1 MKGIIMKNTFNFKKT
16 LLTLLVGA
24 SLISCGKK
32 QNFFEKIKSETGIKM
47 EQNQNLK
54 TGYVIKVYDG
64 DTITLEDKTRIR
76 FYGIDAPELK
86 QKGGKFSQENLY
98 NKIYNKKIQYEVISV
113 DRYGR
118 TVAKVYYNGEY
129 INKYMLESGSAWWY
143 EEYSQNDKDLENA
156 FENAKRNRIGIFK
169 DYNIKKPSEY
179 RKEMK
184 AKRNNN

>member
-1 MKGIIMKNTFNFKKT
+1 MKKTFNLKKT
-16 LLTLLVGA
+16 LLTILLGV

-32 QNFFEKIKSETGIKM
+32 QNFFEKIKNETGIKM
-47 EQNQNLK
+47 EQKQNLK
-54 TGYVIKVYDG
+54 TGHVIKVYDG

-118 TVAKVYYNGEY
+118 TVAKVYYKGEY

-143 EEYSQNDKDLENA
+143 EEYSKNDKDLENA
-156 FENAKRNRIGIFK
+156 IENAKKNRIGIFK
-169 DYNIKKPSEY
+169 DYNIKNPSEY
-179 RKEMK
+179 RREMK
-184 AKRNNN
+184 EIRNKKF